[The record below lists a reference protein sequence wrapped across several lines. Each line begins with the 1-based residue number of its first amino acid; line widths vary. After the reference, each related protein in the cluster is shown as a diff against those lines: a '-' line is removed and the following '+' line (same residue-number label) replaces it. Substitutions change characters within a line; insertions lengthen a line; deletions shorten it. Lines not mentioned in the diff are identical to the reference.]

1 MFSKVLAAHSPP
13 RKSRSLAQEHSMGQ
27 WLMVF
32 DSLTDA
38 LHAGYMV
45 HDRIEGG
52 YLVRIMTAGGWA
64 KAIVGCK

>member
-1 MFSKVLAAHSPP
+1 
-13 RKSRSLAQEHSMGQ
+13 MGQ
-27 WLMVF
+27 GLMVF

>member
-1 MFSKVLAAHSPP
+1 
-13 RKSRSLAQEHSMGQ
+13 
-27 WLMVF
+27 MVF